1 MAKVDF
7 VHIEIYVGG
16 HGSNPKKWWH
26 LWQICD
32 FFPTQVR
39 SLLPCLVSQS
49 VTSSRKLSLL
59 MLNWIVGFVKVIYA
73 FLALWQT
80 KSSWNLT
87 KNWIMLKWIVRF
99 LSKLLHW
106 FVKVVTCISRPLT
119 NKPRWNLTKNGIL
132 LKWIVQFVEVVTSFS
147 RLLPNKTKLKFDK
160 DFEVKRHNALGPLCL
175 WQYSNTGS

>member
-39 SLLPCLVSQS
+39 SLLSCLVSQS

-80 KSSWNLT
+80 KSSWNLP

-119 NKPRWNLTKNGIL
+119 NKTQLEFDQEWN
-132 LKWIVQFVEVVTSFS
+132 FVEMNCSICRSCYKFFPPVAKQNQAKVWQRFRSK
-147 RLLPNKTKLKFDK
+147 KT
-160 DFEVKRHNALGPLCL
+160 
-175 WQYSNTGS
+175 